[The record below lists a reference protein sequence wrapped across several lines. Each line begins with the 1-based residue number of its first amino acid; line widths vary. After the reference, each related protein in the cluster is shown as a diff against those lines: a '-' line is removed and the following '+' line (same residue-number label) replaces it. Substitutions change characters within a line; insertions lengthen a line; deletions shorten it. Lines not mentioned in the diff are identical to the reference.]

1 MNRIEK
7 TILAITGGAHL
18 SVHALMLA
26 LPSLIPI
33 FMSEFNVGIDVLG
46 FVVTISAF
54 MFGVGAIPS
63 GWLENKIGGKTLL
76 ILYLFGSSFSAILIS
91 VSNSFNLLVFGLGLL
106 GLTSSIY
113 HPAGLTLISNRIHHI
128 TKGMAVHGIFGSTG
142 SAIGPV
148 LATTL
153 ALFISWRASYATL
166 GLFNLALGIASI
178 LLIPSTKETKNV
190 EKMSN
195 KKKAEATNRI
205 ALIFFYITNLIMGF
219 VYYGF
224 TTFMPIH
231 FAENTKE
238 FLPFISDTMKAG
250 VFPSFVF
257 LSGVIG
263 QIIGGKLGTHFNRIR
278 ILPYIIAI
286 NIPFLLLMGYS
297 KGFLLIFCS
306 LCLGMTYFSS
316 QPICNTIIADLTHSN
331 NRGIGYGINFFLS
344 MGIGS
349 LAAMI
354 GGILAINFGTTII
367 FISMGFLLIPALI
380 TSYFIILKS

>member
-63 GWLENKIGGKTLL
+63 GWLESKIGGKTLL

-113 HPAGLTLISNRIHHI
+113 HPAGLTLISNRIHRI
-128 TKGMAVHGIFGSTG
+128 TKGMAIHGIFGSTG

-166 GLFNLALGIASI
+166 GLFNFTLGIASI
-178 LLIPSTKETKNV
+178 LLIPSTKDTKNV
-190 EKMSN
+190 EIMNNEKN
-195 KKKAEATNRI
+195 AKVTNRI

-316 QPICNTIIADLTHSN
+316 QPICNTIIADLTHTN

>member
-63 GWLENKIGGKTLL
+63 GWLESKIGGKTLL

-106 GLTSSIY
+106 GFTSSIY

-153 ALFISWRASYATL
+153 TLFISWRASYATL
-166 GLFNLALGIASI
+166 GLFNFTLGIASI
-178 LLIPSTKETKNV
+178 LLIPSTKDTKNV
-190 EKMSN
+190 EIMNNEKN
-195 KKKAEATNRI
+195 AKVTNRI
-205 ALIFFYITNLIMGF
+205 ALIYFYITNLIMGF

-316 QPICNTIIADLTHSN
+316 QPICNTIIADLTHTN

>member
-63 GWLENKIGGKTLL
+63 GWLESKIGGKTLL

-113 HPAGLTLISNRIHHI
+113 HPAGLTLISNRIHRI
-128 TKGMAVHGIFGSTG
+128 PKGMAIHGIFGSTG

-153 ALFISWRASYATL
+153 TLFISWRASYATL
-166 GLFNLALGIASI
+166 GLFNFTLGIASI
-178 LLIPSTKETKNV
+178 LLIPSTKDTKNV
-190 EKMSN
+190 KIMNNE
-195 KKKAEATNRI
+195 KKAKVTNRI
-205 ALIFFYITNLIMGF
+205 ALLFFYITNLIMGF

-263 QIIGGKLGTHFNRIR
+263 QIIGGKLGTYFNRIR

>member
-1 MNRIEK
+1 MNRTEK
-7 TILAITGGAHL
+7 IILSITGGSHL

-33 FMSEFNVGIDVLG
+33 FISEFNIGIDVLG
-46 FVVTISAF
+46 FVVTVSAF
-54 MFGVGAIPS
+54 MFGIGAIPS
-63 GWLENKIGGKTLL
+63 GWLESRIGGKTLL
-76 ILYLFGSSFSAILIS
+76 VIYLFGSSFSALFIS
-91 VSNSFNLLVFGLGLL
+91 LSNSFNVLVFGLGLL

-128 TKGMAVHGIFGSTG
+128 TKGMAVHGVFGSTG
-142 SAIGPV
+142 SAVGPV

-178 LLIPSTKETKNV
+178 LLIPSTKDNEHV
-190 EKMSN
+190 EIIN
-195 KKKAEATNRI
+195 TKKKDNKTNRT
-205 ALIFFYITNLIMGF
+205 ALLYFYITNLIMGF

-231 FAENTKE
+231 FSENTKDL
-238 FLPFISDTMKAG
+238 LPFIPDTMKAG
-250 VFPSFVF
+250 IFPSFVF
-257 LSGVIG
+257 ISGIIG
-263 QIIGGKLGTHFNRIR
+263 QIIGGKLGSHFNRVR
-278 ILPYIIAI
+278 ILPYIIAM
-286 NIPFLLLMGYS
+286 NIPFLLLMGNS
-297 KGFLLIFCS
+297 KGIMLVFCS

-316 QPICNTIIADLTHSN
+316 QPICNTIIADLTNSN

-349 LAAMI
+349 LAAML
-354 GGILAINFGTTII
+354 GGILAINYGTNII
-367 FISMGFLLIPALI
+367 FISMGILLFPALI

>member
-1 MNRIEK
+1 MNNE
-7 TILAITGGAHL
+7 
-18 SVHALMLA
+18 
-26 LPSLIPI
+26 
-33 FMSEFNVGIDVLG
+33 
-46 FVVTISAF
+46 
-54 MFGVGAIPS
+54 
-63 GWLENKIGGKTLL
+63 
-76 ILYLFGSSFSAILIS
+76 
-91 VSNSFNLLVFGLGLL
+91 
-106 GLTSSIY
+106 
-113 HPAGLTLISNRIHHI
+113 
-128 TKGMAVHGIFGSTG
+128 
-142 SAIGPV
+142 
-148 LATTL
+148 
-153 ALFISWRASYATL
+153 
-166 GLFNLALGIASI
+166 
-178 LLIPSTKETKNV
+178 
-190 EKMSN
+190 
-195 KKKAEATNRI
+195 KKAKVTNRI
-205 ALIFFYITNLIMGF
+205 ALLFFYITNLIMGF

-250 VFPSFVF
+250 LFPSFVF

>member
-166 GLFNLALGIASI
+166 GLFNFTLGIASI
-178 LLIPSTKETKNV
+178 LLIPSTKDTKNV
-190 EKMSN
+190 EIMN
-195 KKKAEATNRI
+195 NEKKAKVTNRI
-205 ALIFFYITNLIMGF
+205 ALLFFYITNLIMGF

>member
-1 MNRIEK
+1 MNRTEK
-7 TILAITGGAHL
+7 IILSITGGSHL

-33 FMSEFNVGIDVLG
+33 FISEFNIGIDVLG
-46 FVVTISAF
+46 FVVTVSAF
-54 MFGVGAIPS
+54 MFGIGAIPS
-63 GWLENKIGGKTLL
+63 GWLESRIGGKTLL
-76 ILYLFGSSFSAILIS
+76 VIYLFGSSFSALFIS
-91 VSNSFNLLVFGLGLL
+91 LSNSFNVLVFGLGLL

-128 TKGMAVHGIFGSTG
+128 TKGMAVHGVFGSTG
-142 SAIGPV
+142 SAVGPV

-178 LLIPSTKETKNV
+178 LLIPSTKDNEHV
-190 EKMSN
+190 EIIN
-195 KKKAEATNRI
+195 TKKKDNKTNRT
-205 ALIFFYITNLIMGF
+205 ALMYFYITNLIMGF

-231 FAENTKE
+231 FSENTKDL
-238 FLPFISDTMKAG
+238 LPFIPDTMKAG

-257 LSGVIG
+257 ISGIIG
-263 QIIGGKLGTHFNRIR
+263 QIIGGKLGSHFNRVR
-278 ILPYIIAI
+278 ILPYIIAM
-286 NIPFLLLMGYS
+286 NIPFLLLMGNS
-297 KGFLLIFCS
+297 KGMMLVFCS

-316 QPICNTIIADLTHSN
+316 QPICNTIIADLTNSN

-349 LAAMI
+349 LAAML
-354 GGILAINFGTTII
+354 GGILAINYGTNII
-367 FISMGFLLIPALI
+367 FISMGILLFPALI

>member
-63 GWLENKIGGKTLL
+63 GWLESKIGGKTLL

-166 GLFNLALGIASI
+166 GLFNFTLGIASI
-178 LLIPSTKETKNV
+178 LLIPSTKDTNV
-190 EKMSN
+190 EIMN
-195 KKKAEATNRI
+195 NEKKAKVTNRI
-205 ALIFFYITNLIMGF
+205 ALLFFYITNLIMGF

>member
-63 GWLENKIGGKTLL
+63 GWLESKIGGKTLL

-166 GLFNLALGIASI
+166 GLFNFTLGIASI
-178 LLIPSTKETKNV
+178 LLIPSTKDTKNV
-190 EKMSN
+190 EIMN
-195 KKKAEATNRI
+195 NEKKAKVTNRI
-205 ALIFFYITNLIMGF
+205 ALLFFYITNLIMGF

>member
-7 TILAITGGAHL
+7 TILSITGGAHL

-63 GWLENKIGGKTLL
+63 GWLESKIGGKTLL

-91 VSNSFNLLVFGLGLL
+91 ISNSFNLLVFGLGLL

-113 HPAGLTLISNRIHHI
+113 HPAGLTLISNRIHRI
-128 TKGMAVHGIFGSTG
+128 TKGMAIHGIFGSTG

-166 GLFNLALGIASI
+166 GLFNFTLGIASI
-178 LLIPSTKETKNV
+178 LLIPSTKDTKNV
-190 EKMSN
+190 EIMNN
-195 KKKAEATNRI
+195 KKNAKVTNRI

-297 KGFLLIFCS
+297 RGFLLIFCS

-316 QPICNTIIADLTHSN
+316 QPICNTIIADLTHTN

>member
-63 GWLENKIGGKTLL
+63 GWLESKIGGKTLL

-91 VSNSFNLLVFGLGLL
+91 ISNSFNLLVFGLGLL

-113 HPAGLTLISNRIHHI
+113 HPAGLTLISNRIHRI
-128 TKGMAVHGIFGSTG
+128 TKGMAIHGIFGSTG

-166 GLFNLALGIASI
+166 GLFNFTLGIASI
-178 LLIPSTKETKNV
+178 LLIPSTKDTKNV
-190 EKMSN
+190 EIMNNEKN
-195 KKKAEATNRI
+195 AKVTNRI

-297 KGFLLIFCS
+297 RGFLLIFCS

>member
-63 GWLENKIGGKTLL
+63 GWLESKIGGKTLL

-113 HPAGLTLISNRIHHI
+113 HPAGLTLISNRIHRI
-128 TKGMAVHGIFGSTG
+128 TKGMAIHGIFGSTG

-166 GLFNLALGIASI
+166 GLFNFTLGIASI
-178 LLIPSTKETKNV
+178 LLIPSTKDTKNV
-190 EKMSN
+190 EIMNN
-195 KKKAEATNRI
+195 KKNAKVTNRI

>member
-63 GWLENKIGGKTLL
+63 GWLESKIGGKTLL

-166 GLFNLALGIASI
+166 GLFNFTLGIASI
-178 LLIPSTKETKNV
+178 LLIPSTKDTKNV
-190 EKMSN
+190 EIMNN
-195 KKKAEATNRI
+195 KKKAKVTNRI
-205 ALIFFYITNLIMGF
+205 ALLFFYITNLIMGF

>member
-63 GWLENKIGGKTLL
+63 GWLESKIGGKTLL

-91 VSNSFNLLVFGLGLL
+91 ISNSFNLLVFGLGLL

-113 HPAGLTLISNRIHHI
+113 HPAGLTLISNRIHRI
-128 TKGMAVHGIFGSTG
+128 TKGMAIHGIFGSTG

-166 GLFNLALGIASI
+166 GLFNFTLGIASI
-178 LLIPSTKETKNV
+178 LLIPSTKDTKNV
-190 EKMSN
+190 EIMNN
-195 KKKAEATNRI
+195 KKNAKVTNRI

-297 KGFLLIFCS
+297 RGFLLIFCS

-316 QPICNTIIADLTHSN
+316 QPICNTIIADLTHTN

>member
-1 MNRIEK
+1 MNRTEK
-7 TILAITGGAHL
+7 IILSITGGSHL

-33 FMSEFNVGIDVLG
+33 FISEFNIGIDVLG
-46 FVVTISAF
+46 FVVTVSAF
-54 MFGVGAIPS
+54 MFGIGAIPS
-63 GWLENKIGGKTLL
+63 GWLESRIGGKTLL
-76 ILYLFGSSFSAILIS
+76 VIYLFGSSFSALFIS
-91 VSNSFNLLVFGLGLL
+91 LSNSFNVLVFGLGLL

-128 TKGMAVHGIFGSTG
+128 TKGMAVHGVFGSTG
-142 SAIGPV
+142 SAVGPV

-178 LLIPSTKETKNV
+178 LLIPSTKDNEHV
-190 EKMSN
+190 EIIN
-195 KKKAEATNRI
+195 TKKKDNKTNRT
-205 ALIFFYITNLIMGF
+205 ALMYFYITNLIMGF

-231 FAENTKE
+231 FSENTKDL
-238 FLPFISDTMKAG
+238 LPFIPDTMKAG
-250 VFPSFVF
+250 IFPSFVF
-257 LSGVIG
+257 ISGIIG
-263 QIIGGKLGTHFNRIR
+263 QIIGGKLGSHFNRVR
-278 ILPYIIAI
+278 ILPYIIAM
-286 NIPFLLLMGYS
+286 NIPFLLLMGNS
-297 KGFLLIFCS
+297 KGIMLVCCS

-316 QPICNTIIADLTHSN
+316 QPICNTIIADLTNSN

-349 LAAMI
+349 LAAML
-354 GGILAINFGTTII
+354 GGILAINYGTNII
-367 FISMGFLLIPALI
+367 FISMGILLFPALI

>member
-63 GWLENKIGGKTLL
+63 GWLESKIGGKTLL

-91 VSNSFNLLVFGLGLL
+91 ISNSFNLLVFGLGLL

-113 HPAGLTLISNRIHHI
+113 HPAGLTLISNRIHRI
-128 TKGMAVHGIFGSTG
+128 TKGMAIHGIFGSTG

-166 GLFNLALGIASI
+166 GLFNFTLGIASI
-178 LLIPSTKETKNV
+178 LLIPSTKDTKNV
-190 EKMSN
+190 EIMN
-195 KKKAEATNRI
+195 NEKKAKVTNRI
-205 ALIFFYITNLIMGF
+205 ALLFFYITNLIMGF

>member
-63 GWLENKIGGKTLL
+63 GWLESKIGGKTLL

-91 VSNSFNLLVFGLGLL
+91 ISNSFNLLVFGLGLL

-113 HPAGLTLISNRIHHI
+113 HPAGLTLISNRIHRI
-128 TKGMAVHGIFGSTG
+128 TKGMAIHGIFGSTG

-166 GLFNLALGIASI
+166 GLFNFTLGIASI
-178 LLIPSTKETKNV
+178 LLIPSTKDTKNV
-190 EKMSN
+190 EIMNNEKN
-195 KKKAEATNRI
+195 AKVTNRI

-297 KGFLLIFCS
+297 RGFLLIFCS

-316 QPICNTIIADLTHSN
+316 QPICNTIIADLTHTN

>member
-18 SVHALMLA
+18 SVHAIMLA

-166 GLFNLALGIASI
+166 GLFNFTLGIASI
-178 LLIPSTKETKNV
+178 LLIPSTKDTKNV
-190 EKMSN
+190 EIMN
-195 KKKAEATNRI
+195 NEKKAKVTNRI
-205 ALIFFYITNLIMGF
+205 ALLFFYITNLIMGF

>member
-63 GWLENKIGGKTLL
+63 GWLESKIGGKTLL

-91 VSNSFNLLVFGLGLL
+91 ISNSFNQLVFGLGLL

-113 HPAGLTLISNRIHHI
+113 HPAGLTLISNRIHRI
-128 TKGMAVHGIFGSTG
+128 PKGMAIHGIFGSTG

-153 ALFISWRASYATL
+153 TLFISWRASYATL
-166 GLFNLALGIASI
+166 GLFNFTLGIASI
-178 LLIPSTKETKNV
+178 LLIPSTKDTKNV
-190 EKMSN
+190 EIMNNEKN
-195 KKKAEATNRI
+195 AKVTNRI
-205 ALIFFYITNLIMGF
+205 ALIYFYITNLIMGF

-316 QPICNTIIADLTHSN
+316 QPICNTIIADLTHTN

>member
-63 GWLENKIGGKTLL
+63 GWLESKIGGKTLL

-128 TKGMAVHGIFGSTG
+128 TKGMAVHGVFGSTG

-166 GLFNLALGIASI
+166 GLFNFTLGIASI
-178 LLIPSTKETKNV
+178 LLIPSTKDTKNV
-190 EKMSN
+190 EIMN
-195 KKKAEATNRI
+195 NEKKAKVTNRI
-205 ALIFFYITNLIMGF
+205 ALLFFYITNLIMGF

>member
-1 MNRIEK
+1 MNRTEK
-7 TILAITGGAHL
+7 IILSITGGSHL

-33 FMSEFNVGIDVLG
+33 FISEFNIGIDVLG
-46 FVVTISAF
+46 FVVTVSAF
-54 MFGVGAIPS
+54 MFGIGAIPS
-63 GWLENKIGGKTLL
+63 GWLESRIGGKTLL
-76 ILYLFGSSFSAILIS
+76 VIYLFGSSFSALFIS
-91 VSNSFNLLVFGLGLL
+91 LSNSFNVLVFGLGLL

-128 TKGMAVHGIFGSTG
+128 TKGMAVHGVFGSTG
-142 SAIGPV
+142 SAVGPV

-178 LLIPSTKETKNV
+178 LLIPSTKDNEHV
-190 EKMSN
+190 EIIN
-195 KKKAEATNRI
+195 TKKKDNKTNRT
-205 ALIFFYITNLIMGF
+205 ALLYFYITNLIMGF

-231 FAENTKE
+231 FSENTKDL
-238 FLPFISDTMKAG
+238 LPFIPNTMKAG

-257 LSGVIG
+257 ISGIIG
-263 QIIGGKLGTHFNRIR
+263 QIIGGKLGSHFNRVR
-278 ILPYIIAI
+278 ILPYIIAM
-286 NIPFLLLMGYS
+286 NIPFLLLMGNS
-297 KGFLLIFCS
+297 KGIMLVFCS

-316 QPICNTIIADLTHSN
+316 QPICNTIIADLTNSN

-349 LAAMI
+349 LAAMV
-354 GGILAINFGTTII
+354 GGILAINYGTNII
-367 FISMGFLLIPALI
+367 FISMGILLFPALI

>member
-63 GWLENKIGGKTLL
+63 GWLESKIGGKTLL
-76 ILYLFGSSFSAILIS
+76 ILYLFSSRFSAILIS
-91 VSNSFNLLVFGLGLL
+91 ICNSFNLLVFGLGLL

-113 HPAGLTLISNRIHHI
+113 HPAGLTLISNRIHRI

-153 ALFISWRASYATL
+153 TLFISWRASYATL
-166 GLFNLALGIASI
+166 GLFNFTLGIASI
-178 LLIPSTKETKNV
+178 LLIPSTKDTKNV
-190 EKMSN
+190 EIMN
-195 KKKAEATNRI
+195 NEKKAKVTNRI
-205 ALIFFYITNLIMGF
+205 ALLFFYITNLIMGF

-316 QPICNTIIADLTHSN
+316 QPICNTIIADLTHTN

>member
-1 MNRIEK
+1 MNRTEK
-7 TILAITGGAHL
+7 IILSITGGSHL

-33 FMSEFNVGIDVLG
+33 FISEFNIGIDVLG
-46 FVVTISAF
+46 FVVTVSAF
-54 MFGVGAIPS
+54 MFGIGAIPS
-63 GWLENKIGGKTLL
+63 GWLESRIGGKTLL
-76 ILYLFGSSFSAILIS
+76 VIYLFGSSFSALFIS
-91 VSNSFNLLVFGLGLL
+91 LSNSFNVLVFGLGLL

-128 TKGMAVHGIFGSTG
+128 TKGMAVHGVFGSTG
-142 SAIGPV
+142 SAVGPV

-178 LLIPSTKETKNV
+178 LLIPSTKDNEHV
-190 EKMSN
+190 EIIN
-195 KKKAEATNRI
+195 TKKKDNKTNRT
-205 ALIFFYITNLIMGF
+205 ALMYFYITNLIMGF

-231 FAENTKE
+231 FSENTKDL
-238 FLPFISDTMKAG
+238 LPFIPDTMKAG
-250 VFPSFVF
+250 IFPSFVF
-257 LSGVIG
+257 ISGIIG
-263 QIIGGKLGTHFNRIR
+263 QIIGGKLGSHFNRVR
-278 ILPYIIAI
+278 ILPYIIAM
-286 NIPFLLLMGYS
+286 NIPFLLLMGNS
-297 KGFLLIFCS
+297 KGMMLVFCS

-316 QPICNTIIADLTHSN
+316 QPICNTIIADLTNSN

-349 LAAMI
+349 LAAML
-354 GGILAINFGTTII
+354 GGILAINYGTNII
-367 FISMGFLLIPALI
+367 FISMGILLFPALI